1 MSECTVRWEHF
12 YLSSCD
18 CLFVRQFNIKYWSLY
33 TIMSH
38 YNSFLCNIYIE
49 VYFCTWL
56 ESCTPCVLSWV
67 VVRWITC
74 HSVTD
79 LCPAITAVTWLFL
92 HVWDLV
98 LADCLLHCV
107 LVQGSTNLILEGRCP
122 AKFSSNLPHHTCL
135 EVSSIPKS
143 LISCFRCVWLG
154 LGLNSAGHRP
164 SRTELVDPCSSGFQ
178 LISSPPPPLVQENI
192 QRPF

>member
-1 MSECTVRWEHF
+1 MKLLC
-12 YLSSCD
+12 YLKYYSIT
-18 CLFVRQFNIKYWSLY
+18 CLNVLCVENIFTWAAVIVSDFNLRQFNIKYWSLY

-38 YNSFLCNIYIE
+38 YNYFLCNIYIE

-79 LCPAITAVTWLFL
+79 LCPAITAETWLFL

-98 LADCLLHCV
+98 LADCLLHSV

-122 AKFSSNLPHHTCL
+122 TCHSTPAL
-135 EVSSIPKS
+135 KS
-143 LISCFRCVWLG
+143 QVYPRPWLD
-154 LGLNSAGHRP
+154 A
-164 SRTELVDPCSSGFQ
+164 RTELGDPCSSGFQ
-178 LISSPPPPLVQENI
+178 LISSPPPVQDNI
-192 QRPF
+192 QYHFS